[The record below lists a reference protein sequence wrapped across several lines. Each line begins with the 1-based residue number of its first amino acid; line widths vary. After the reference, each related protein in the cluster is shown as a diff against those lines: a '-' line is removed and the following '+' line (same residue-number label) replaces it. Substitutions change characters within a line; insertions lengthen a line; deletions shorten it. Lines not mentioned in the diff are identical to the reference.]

1 MQNEHPLKML
11 EECDPEL
18 LLQVQ
23 QSGAFA
29 LREGELPEKVKLL
42 IALALD
48 ASHGAVGGVRALARE
63 AMEAGAT
70 KNEVLEAVRV
80 ANFVCGVGS
89 VYTAAQAL
97 KDIL

>member
-1 MQNEHPLKML
+1 MAGEHPLKML

-18 LLQVQ
+18 LEHVQ
-23 QSGAFA
+23 ESGGFA
-29 LREGELPEKVKLL
+29 LSEGALPEKVKLL

-48 ASHGAVGGVRALARE
+48 ASHGAVAGVRALAQE

-70 KNEVLEAVRV
+70 KNEVFEAVRV
-80 ANFVCGVGS
+80 ANFVCGVGC

-97 KDIL
+97 KDAV